1 MKTLKTRLKNGL
13 DGCYLLEGEDLYL
26 YDRAFSMIKKACNIG
41 LEDFDIIKFD
51 DENFSMQALLSAAEV
66 MPMASDYKLVVVKN
80 VAKVGEND
88 KKLLLDYLK
97 NPAKTTVI
105 VIFDYFNKFEFIK
118 NDCAFVDCRRFDKY
132 TASAVIVNEF
142 AKRGK
147 QISAEA
153 VDMLLDYCNGYLSRV
168 NNEIDKLCY
177 YDLNESLVTKKL
189 VEELVTKD
197 SEYVVFE
204 LTDALGKK
212 NADKALTILNQMS
225 KEQGLLGLITS
236 HFRRLFFISISD
248 TDDKNLATLLGV
260 KEYAVSKQRQQVKN
274 FSKMQLK
281 KIYAL
286 LEQVD
291 YAIKSG
297 AMLQEN
303 AVYYLILSIL
313 YI

>member
-1 MKTLKTRLKNGL
+1 MKTLKARLKNGV
-13 DGCYLLEGEDLYL
+13 DNCYLLEGEDFYL
-26 YDRAFSMIKKACNIG
+26 YDRAFVMLKKACNIG
-41 LEDFDIIKFD
+41 LEDFDVIKFD

-66 MPMASDYKLVVVKN
+66 MPMASDYKLIVVKN
-80 VAKVGEND
+80 VSKIGEND
-88 KKLLLDYLK
+88 KKMLQNYLN

-105 VIFDYFNKFEFIK
+105 VFFDYFNKFDFIK
-118 NDCAFVDCRRFDKY
+118 NQCSFVDCRRFDSA

-142 AKRGK
+142 AKRNK
-147 QISAEA
+147 QISSEA
-153 VDMLLDYCNGYLSRV
+153 VNSLLDYCNGYLSRV

-248 TDDKNLATLLGV
+248 MNDKNLAALLGV
-260 KEYAVSKQRQQVKN
+260 KEYAISKQKQQVKN

-286 LEQVD
+286 LEKVD
-291 YAIKSG
+291 FNIKSG

-303 AVYYLILSIL
+303 AVYFLILSIL